1 MAPPPYKLG
10 TGAAC
15 PPTSMMSVYHEP
27 SNMTISYRI
36 GRRYVV
42 YERYILKEIWV
53 IKIRK
58 SPRHVDMPRA
68 LNIDELKTK

>member
-1 MAPPPYKLG
+1 MAPPPNRLG
-10 TGAAC
+10 TGAAR

-27 SNMTISYRI
+27 SNMTISYRM

-42 YERYILKEIWV
+42 YERYILKVIWV

-68 LNIDELKTK
+68 LNINRFIMK

>member
-1 MAPPPYKLG
+1 
-10 TGAAC
+10 
-15 PPTSMMSVYHEP
+15 
-27 SNMTISYRI
+27 MTISYRM